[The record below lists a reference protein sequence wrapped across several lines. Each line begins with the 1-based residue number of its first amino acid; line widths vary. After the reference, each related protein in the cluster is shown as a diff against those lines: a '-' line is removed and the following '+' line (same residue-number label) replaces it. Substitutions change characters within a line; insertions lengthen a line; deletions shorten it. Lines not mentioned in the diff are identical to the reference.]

1 MQARRWCRT
10 LTPLILMAL
19 LPLAVGA
26 QTPEAFPS
34 KPVRIVVPFPPG
46 GATDITARA
55 VADKLAVKWGQSVV
69 IDNKPGAGGNLGSDL
84 VAKSSPDGH
93 TLVLGVTG
101 SHSINTTLYKKMP
114 YHPLTDFEPLTQA
127 TIYPNAIV
135 VHPQVP
141 ANNLQELIAL
151 VKKEPAR
158 YAYGSDGNGTASHLG
173 MEILKARAAMPLTH
187 VPYKGS
193 SPMINDLLGGTL
205 PVGITGLPAVQ
216 PHIKAGKL
224 KLIAITTTQR
234 VPGAPEARTVAEQGF
249 PGFNA
254 APWAGFFAPKGTP
267 KPVLDKLASDLA
279 EALRQPEVTQRMLD
293 LGSTIV
299 ANRPD
304 QFRAFVAQQIESWGE
319 GVRLS
324 GATVD

>member
-1 MQARRWCRT
+1 MNRRFWCGT
-10 LTPLILMAL
+10 ASLLAL
-19 LPLAVGA
+19 LGWGA
-26 QTPEAFPS
+26 HAHAQPADAFPTRQ
-34 KPVRIVVPFPPG
+34 VRIVVPFPAG

-55 VADKLAVKWGQSVV
+55 VADKLASKWGQPVV

-84 VAKSSPDGH
+84 VAKAAPDGH

-114 YHPLTDFEPLTQA
+114 YHPLNDFEPLTQA

-141 ANNLQELIAL
+141 ASNLQELIAL
-151 VKKEPAR
+151 VKKDPTS
-158 YAYGSDGNGTASHLG
+158 YSYGSDGNGTASHLG
-173 MEILKARAAMPLTH
+173 MEILKARSGMQITH

-193 SPMINDLLGGTL
+193 APMMNDLLGGTL
-205 PVGITGLPAVQ
+205 PVGITGLPALQ
-216 PHIKAGKL
+216 PHIKSGKL
-224 KLIAITTTQR
+224 KLIAITTAQR
-234 VPGAPEARTVAEQGF
+234 APGMPDARTVAEQGF
-249 PGFNA
+249 AGYAA

-267 KPVLDKLASDLA
+267 KPVVDKLAVDLA
-279 EALRQPEVTQRMLD
+279 EALRQPDVTQRMLE

-304 QFRAFVAQQIESWGE
+304 EFRSFVARQIESWGE
-319 GVRLS
+319 GVKLS